1 MLRKRALIC
10 AIYSWFNALPPAPI
24 MMMNVAVI
32 FSSKS
37 MLNKSIIK
45 ASSTLLIISL
55 GFFVL
60 HYNSG
65 IVMQSYFVSLLVAIF
80 IFHTSLAAALLV
92 SRLNNL
98 SKYVNTCVLML
109 TSSLF
114 LTAII
119 AFVFDEPGIS
129 YAWYEHA
136 YTSNVEILRYRGF
149 MYEASHY
156 GLIIAPLL
164 FYVLLNKSSDFWKRG
179 LIIGCLIASAIVTY
193 SLGFFVVFL
202 VSIIILLFIESLSLE
217 KMLRNIGLF
226 FILILIFLL
235 LYFSLDFVST
245 RIDAIISG
253 EDSSTKGRTVDS
265 YLLALLIADQKSIF
279 WGVGAGQIKEIGAS
293 IIMDYYNYTEDVKI
307 VRIPSSAAEMLA
319 SYGVFG
325 FFLKIFALIY
335 LYFKFKVR
343 KSRFSNLTFIFF
355 FLYQFVGSFMVSSI
369 EIFCFSLSFWTA
381 RLSYRNCAKLHKR
394 RA

>member
-1 MLRKRALIC
+1 MLSKRALYC
-10 AIYSWFNALPPAPI
+10 AIYSWVNALPPAPI
-24 MMMNVAVI
+24 MVMNVAVI
-32 FSSKS
+32 FSPKS
-37 MLNKSIIK
+37 MLNKSVIK
-45 ASSTLLIISL
+45 ASAILLAVSL
-55 GFFVL
+55 GFFVM

-65 IVMQSYFVSLLVAIF
+65 IVMQSYIVSLLVAVF

-92 SRLNNL
+92 SRIDNL

-114 LTAII
+114 LTSII
-119 AFVFDEPGIS
+119 AFVFGEPGVS
-129 YAWYEHA
+129 YAWYKHA

-164 FYVLLNKSSDFWKRG
+164 FYLLLNKSGDLWRRG
-179 LIIGCLIASAIVTY
+179 LIIGCLVASAILTY

-202 VSIIILLFIESLSLE
+202 VSIIILLLVESLSIE

-226 FILILIFLL
+226 FMAIFIFLL
-235 LYFSLDFVST
+235 LYYSFDFLST
-245 RIDAIISG
+245 RINAIILG
-253 EDSSTKGRTVDS
+253 EDSSTRGRTVDS

-293 IIMDYYNYTEDVKI
+293 IIMDYYNYTEDVKV

-319 SYGVFG
+319 SYGVLG
-325 FFLKIFALIY
+325 FLLKIFALIY
-335 LYFKFKVR
+335 FYFKFKVR
-343 KSRFSNLTFIFF
+343 KSRFSNLMFIFF

-381 RLSYRNCAKLHKR
+381 RINCAKLNR
-394 RA
+394 SRA